1 VFVVYFNCSGYQELA
16 MDAPGEK
23 LGEDLYRSGA
33 VIV

>member
-1 VFVVYFNCSGYQELA
+1 VAVVYFNCSEYQDLA

-23 LGEDLYRSGA
+23 LGDDLYRSGA